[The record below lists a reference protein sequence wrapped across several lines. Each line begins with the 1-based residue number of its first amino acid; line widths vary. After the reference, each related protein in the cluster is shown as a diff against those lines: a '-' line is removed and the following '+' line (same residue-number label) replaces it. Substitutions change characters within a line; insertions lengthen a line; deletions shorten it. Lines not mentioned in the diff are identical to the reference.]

1 MVVRV
6 LRPGC
11 FPQGLLESGSA
22 DSQIE
27 LAVGPEDD
35 PRRGRSVGPGDR
47 LEDLLDVGELIPLE
61 TSPIDDGGPEVFRVR
76 FRLPE
81 RDVDES
87 ILREARMDGDIHA
100 GRVTTLAR
108 DWARK
113 ASDGRRVEHPFA
125 NEAKRGA
132 VLLGDQHVAIR

>member
-6 LRPGC
+6 LRPGRFSQC
-11 FPQGLLESGSA
+11 LLESWSA

-27 LAVGPEDD
+27 LVVGPEDD
-35 PRRGRSVGPGDR
+35 PRRGRSVGPGNR

-81 RDVDES
+81 GNVDES
-87 ILREARMDGDIHA
+87 ILRETRVNGHIHA
-100 GRVTTLAR
+100 SRITTLAR
-108 DWARK
+108 DRARK
-113 ASDGRRVEHPFA
+113 ACDGRRIELPFA

-132 VLLGDQHVAIR
+132 VLLGDKHVTIR